1 MTKLLEQTLATV
13 QKLPDQ
19 EQDAIALMI
28 LEALED
34 GALFK
39 AMQEADKDEILT
51 EKQALA
57 LLIAIS

>member
-19 EQDAIALMI
+19 EQDAIALLI

-34 GALFK
+34 EALLK
-39 AMQEADKDEILT
+39 AMQAADGDELLSK
-51 EKQALA
+51 EQALA
-57 LLIAIS
+57 ALGQR

>member
-19 EQDAIALMI
+19 EQDAIAMLI

-34 GALFK
+34 EALLK
-39 AMQEADKDEILT
+39 AMQAADGDELLSK
-51 EKQALA
+51 EQALA
-57 LLIAIS
+57 ALGQM

>member
-1 MTKLLEQTLATV
+1 MTKLLEQALESV

-34 GALFK
+34 EALFK
-39 AMQEADKDEILT
+39 AMQEADEDELLT
-51 EKQALA
+51 KEQVLAALEEV
-57 LLIAIS
+57 